1 MKKTLI
7 ATAVTSL
14 LLSGALSATQIYTDK
29 GTTVSIGGN
38 IALGVTGGDVI
49 KAQTAKT
56 PSAKADSM
64 TSEYQTRVDEDSP
77 RINVEAT
84 HELGNGFKA
93 EAKGEWEMNT
103 TKGGAASFTTR
114 LGYIGIDHATFGRA
128 VIGTQY
134 SPYYDVRGV
143 ADMPIWFD
151 SDAADQNQGNLG
163 TQRADRMVSYRKGFA
178 LGSRVKLYFG
188 LGWQGKHAET
198 VDNTAKSPTPPT
210 PEKVSNEYYSR
221 GQGEISAS
229 AFGVT
234 LGFAGTKGEVYY
246 EGKQPVATKYKNN
259 DAVSNIV
266 SLKYGQYGR
275 GLYVAGVYARNEYMN
290 RLLDENG
297 IEMPYSNFYNIL
309 KKSTT
314 TEAIIAYALPNS
326 LNFSINYEVLNGEAP
341 DATMPAG
348 VENKKKN
355 IRSEAAFQVE
365 YHVMPSVAL
374 FTGYQA
380 DLGGYSME
388 IPAVATDPSKWNKK
402 ERNKNNQYVIGAQV
416 SF

>member
-38 IALGVTGGDVI
+38 IALGVTGGDVV
-49 KAQTAKT
+49 KK
-56 PSAKADSM
+56 PSGKDAS
-64 TSEYQTRVDEDSP
+64 TFVYQTRVDEDSP

-93 EAKGEWEMNT
+93 DAKGEWEMNT
-103 TKGGAASFTTR
+103 TQGGAPSFTTR
-114 LGYIGIDHATFGRA
+114 LGYIGIDQATFGRA
-128 VIGTQY
+128 VIGTQS
-134 SPYYDVRGV
+134 SPYYDVQGV

-163 TQRADRMVSYRKGFA
+163 TQRADRMVSYRNGFEF
-178 LGSRVKLYFG
+178 GRDVKLNFG
-188 LGWQGKHAET
+188 LGWQGKHAEAVADPGGT
-198 VDNTAKSPTPPT
+198 SKNLDY
-210 PEKVSNEYYSR
+210 SNEYYSR
-221 GQGEISAS
+221 AQGEISAS

-234 LGFAGTKGEVYY
+234 LGFAGSQGDVYY
-246 EGKQPVATKYKNN
+246 AGKDEMPAVKNKDKSN
-259 DAVSNIV
+259 DAVSKTV
-266 SLKYGQYGR
+266 SLKYGQYGK
-275 GLYVAGVYARNEYMN
+275 GLYVAGAYAMNEYMN
-290 RLLDENG
+290 RLLDANG
-297 IEMPYSNFYNIL
+297 MEASYSSYANIL

-326 LNFSINYEVLNGEAP
+326 LNFSINYEVLNGVAP
-341 DATMPAG
+341 DATMTAG

-380 DLGGYSME
+380 DLGGYSR
-388 IPAVATDPSKWNKK
+388 VAQNTPSEWNKK
-402 ERNKNNQYVIGAQV
+402 ERNKNNQYVIGTQV

>member
-38 IALGVTGGDVI
+38 IALGVTGGDVVKKGTDPTGKI
-49 KAQTAKT
+49 ASSK
-56 PSAKADSM
+56 M
-64 TSEYQTRVDEDSP
+64 VYQTRVDEDSP

-93 EAKGEWEMNT
+93 DAKGEWEMNT
-103 TKGGAASFTTR
+103 TQGGAPSFTTR
-114 LGYIGIDHATFGRA
+114 LGYIGIDQATFGRA
-128 VIGTQY
+128 VIGTQS
-134 SPYYDVRGV
+134 SPYYDVQGV

-163 TQRADRMVSYRKGFA
+163 TQRADRMVSYRNGFEF
-178 LGSRVKLYFG
+178 GRDVKLNFG
-188 LGWQGKHAET
+188 LGWQGKHA
-198 VDNTAKSPTPPT
+198 DNLKDSTGTA
-210 PEKVSNEYYSR
+210 VSNEYYSR
-221 GQGEISAS
+221 AQGEISAS

-234 LGFAGTKGEVYY
+234 LGFAGSQGDVYY
-246 EGKQPVATKYKNN
+246 ADKVAAAVKNKDKSN
-259 DAVSNIV
+259 DAVSKTV
-266 SLKYGQYGR
+266 SLKYGQYGK
-275 GLYVAGVYARNEYMN
+275 GLYVAGAYAMNEYMN

-297 IEMPYSNFYNIL
+297 MEMPTSSYANIL

-314 TEAIIAYALPNS
+314 TEAIIAYGLPSS
-326 LNFSINYEVLNGEAP
+326 LNFSINYEVLNGEVP
-341 DATMPAG
+341 DGMMATG

-380 DLGGYSME
+380 DLGGYSR
-388 IPAVATDPSKWNKK
+388 VAQTAPSEWNKK

>member
-38 IALGVTGGDVI
+38 IALGVTGGDVV
-49 KAQTAKT
+49 KA
-56 PSAKADSM
+56 PSGKDDS
-64 TSEYQTRVDEDSP
+64 TVVYQTRVDEDSP

-84 HELGNGFKA
+84 HEFGNGFKA
-93 EAKGEWEMNT
+93 DAKGEWEMNT
-103 TKGGAASFTTR
+103 TKGGAPSFTTR
-114 LGYIGIDHATFGRA
+114 LGYIGIDQATFGRA
-128 VIGTQY
+128 VIGTQS
-134 SPYYDVRGV
+134 SPYYDVQGV

-163 TQRADRMVSYRKGFA
+163 TQRADRMVSYRNGFE
-178 LGSRVKLYFG
+178 LGRDVKLNFG
-188 LGWQGKHAET
+188 LGWQGKHAEAVADLT
-198 VDNTAKSPTPPT
+198 NTSKNLDF
-210 PEKVSNEYYSR
+210 SNEYYSR

-234 LGFAGTKGEVYY
+234 LGFAGSQGDVFY
-246 EGKQPVATKYKNN
+246 EGTPAPVAPATKYKNT
-259 DAVSNIV
+259 DAVSKTV
-266 SLKYGQYGR
+266 SLKYGQYGK
-275 GLYVAGVYARNEYMN
+275 GLYVAGAYAMNEYMN

-297 IEMPYSNFYNIL
+297 MEMSTSSYANIL
-309 KKSTT
+309 KKSTE
-314 TEAIIAYALPNS
+314 TEAIIAYGLPSS
-326 LNFSINYEVLNGEAP
+326 LNFSINYEVLNGEVP
-341 DATMPAG
+341 DAMMTAG

-355 IRSEAAFQVE
+355 IRSEVAFQVE

-380 DLGGYSME
+380 DLGGYSLSTN
-388 IPAVATDPSKWNKK
+388 ATDTWNKK
-402 ERNKNNQYVIGAQV
+402 ERNKNNQYVIGTQV